1 LSYLTATREHDLQFL
16 KNFYSGSVSATR
28 EPVSASNLHYSVAP
42 FFDDTFSFSQTMGM
56 NVRDGDHNLAS
67 IPQKRLGAAASFR
80 SAASYSANPNNM
92 LSSQPL
98 APTAISYCDEVTG
111 YPPVRASCRIP
122 SSPVVQ
128 PTSTSCTI
136 RTSVDNKPSD
146 SSARVLTSNDPD
158 RAVAML
164 CKWEGCEYDGFFGRE
179 DDLLR
184 HVRSVHVSRSSY
196 LCPARECSKSFNRKD
211 NRDAHF
217 RRLHESSEINTV
229 KKDRSKGRRTRESR
243 SSHSLTGQ
251 LRNKPNNLNIV
262 RLAG

>member
-1 LSYLTATREHDLQFL
+1 
-16 KNFYSGSVSATR
+16 
-28 EPVSASNLHYSVAP
+28 
-42 FFDDTFSFSQTMGM
+42 MGM

-67 IPQKRLGAAASFR
+67 IPQKRLGVAASSR
-80 SAASYSANPNNM
+80 SASSYSANPINM
-92 LSSQPL
+92 LSGQPL

-111 YPPVRASCRIP
+111 YPPGRASRRIL

-128 PTSTSCTI
+128 PTSTSLTI

-146 SSARVLTSNDPD
+146 SSTGVLTSNDPD
-158 RAVAML
+158 QVEAML

-184 HVRSVHVSRSSY
+184 HVKSVHISRSSY

-217 RRLHESSEINTV
+217 RRLHESSEVNTV
-229 KKDRSKGRRTRESR
+229 KKDRSKGRRARESR
-243 SSHSLTGQ
+243 SSHMSTKKQ
-251 LRNKPNNLNIV
+251 IQQS
-262 RLAG
+262 